1 MTDSSAGEKRQG
13 RFPETHWSV
22 VLAAADD
29 SPQGADALAQLCRS
43 YWYPIFAYLRA
54 TGHPSDGAEDLTQAF
69 FVHVIENRTIGRAD
83 QLKGTFRGFLIGALK
98 HFVAN
103 ERDRNRAQKRGG
115 RVKFVPFDLDDAERQ
130 YLADHRA
137 VGADPVELVFDRRWA
152 QVIARQAMLRLQSQF
167 EDDLPTFERLRPF
180 LVGGVDSGSYERAA
194 QDLAISL
201 PLVKTAIHR
210 MRRRYREALR
220 SEVAVTVSAPHEIDG
235 ELRYLITVLGTE

>member
-1 MTDSSAGEKRQG
+1 VTDSSDRGNRPG

-29 SPQGADALAQLCRS
+29 GPQGAGALEQLCRS

-54 TGHPSDGAEDLTQAF
+54 TGHACDDAEDLTQAF

-98 HFVAN
+98 HFLAN

-115 RVKFVPFDLDDAERQ
+115 RIKFVSFDLDDAERQ
-130 YLADHRA
+130 YRVDGQSA
-137 VGADPVELVFDRRWA
+137 GADPVERVFDQRWA
-152 QVIARQAMLRLQSQF
+152 QVIVRHAMVRLRSEF
-167 EDDLPTFERLRPF
+167 EDDLRIFERLQPF
-180 LVGGVDSGSYERAA
+180 LVTGVDSGSYERAA
-194 QDLAISL
+194 QDLAVSL
-201 PLVKTAIHR
+201 PLVKSAIHR

-235 ELRYLITVLGTE
+235 ELRYLIAVLGAE